1 MLHATK
7 VDKSCLQIFILV
19 MACTIIYA
27 ITNLLGQT
35 ITGRTYY
42 LLTPLIFIW
51 MLNRHYPIPQ
61 LYKLYSITLLVI
73 VTLHIAAGT
82 EIESTIHF
90 TAFVRITPI
99 LLLAAFRYQSKPLKL
114 VMILGF
120 IFYFLECSISIYER
134 LTFTHLINYE
144 NSENTQATNAL
155 VLDNTDFRSFSLMFH
170 PLFNANTISI
180 FIAFILCNKNL
191 GPIAKYLLLILGLA
205 AIWGTNSRGCM
216 IIWAIILIYR
226 FCFYNIKVI
235 YMIFSITLLY
245 IILPIIAEWLLASG
259 LLGRFGD
266 FDFSD
271 SSTLTRLEAF
281 DVFFNY
287 KWTTQDLLIGGR
299 LLTYPD
305 MLLEVGLENGFL
317 LDLGYWGIIG
327 GLIKSIG
334 EILITYF
341 ALNKYQFKD
350 RIIFMLAIWGVAFMN
365 NNSYGIFIM
374 PMFVIAYI
382 TFFSF
387 DIYQTNNKIY
397 RKHPKLAY

>member
-7 VDKSCLQIFILV
+7 ADKSCLQIFILV

-35 ITGRTYY
+35 ITGRIYY

-134 LTFTHLINYE
+134 LAFTHLISYR

-155 VLDNTDFRSFSLMFH
+155 ILDNADFRSFSLMFH

-180 FIAFILCNKNL
+180 FLAFILCNKNL
-191 GPIAKYLLLILGLA
+191 NSITKYLLLILGLA

-226 FCFYNIKVI
+226 FCFYNIKII

-305 MLLEVGLENGFL
+305 RLLEVGLENGFL

-350 RIIFMLAIWGVAFMN
+350 RVIFMLAIWGVAFMN
-365 NNSYGIFIM
+365 SNSYGIFIM
-374 PMFVIAYI
+374 PMFVITYI

-387 DIYQTNNKIY
+387 DIFQTNNKICPHY
-397 RKHPKLAY
+397 KLK

>member
-1 MLHATK
+1 MLHAKK
-7 VDKSCLQIFILV
+7 VDKSCLQIFILI
-19 MACTIIYA
+19 MACTSIFA

-35 ITGRTYY
+35 FTTRIYY
-42 LLTPLIFIW
+42 LLTPLIYLW
-51 MLNRHYPIPQ
+51 MSNRHYPIPQ
-61 LYKLYSITLLVI
+61 LYKLYSITLLII
-73 VTLHIAAGT
+73 VALHITVGT
-82 EIESTIHF
+82 EVESTIHF

-120 IFYFLECSISIYER
+120 IFYFMECSISIYER
-134 LTFTHLINYE
+134 LTFTHLFNYK

-155 VLDNTDFRSFSLMFH
+155 ILDNADFRSFSLMFH

-180 FIAFILCNKNL
+180 FIAFILCNKKL
-191 GPIAKYLLLILGLA
+191 KTIIKYLLLILGLA

-216 IIWAIILIYR
+216 IIWAIILLYR

-235 YMIFSITLLY
+235 YMVFSIMSLY
-245 IILPIIAEWLLASG
+245 IILPIVTEWLLASG
-259 LLGRFGD
+259 LLGRFGN

-287 KWTTQDLLIGGR
+287 KWTIQDLLIGGR

-387 DIYQTNNKIY
+387 DNQTNIKICPHY
-397 RKHPKLAY
+397 KLK